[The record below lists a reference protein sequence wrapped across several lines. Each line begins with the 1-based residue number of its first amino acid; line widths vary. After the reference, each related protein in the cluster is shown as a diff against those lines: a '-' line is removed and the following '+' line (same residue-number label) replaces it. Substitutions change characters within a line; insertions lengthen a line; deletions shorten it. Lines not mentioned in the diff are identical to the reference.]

1 MKPILLN
8 SKEYICGPDWTIREI
23 EPSHG
28 YLLDETIHEVGA
40 DAGNFEIEHN
50 TIPVGVGE
58 DVIKGDIAIIK
69 HTDDGSTQIETPE
82 EGAAFPIYLK
92 SAGSFDAAA
101 EEERDTLVC
110 DADGFAQ
117 SKKLPFGEYIV
128 EQIEGWEG
136 TEFMPAFTVIINEH
150 GKPINTLST
159 MRNLKLI

>member
-1 MKPILLN
+1 MTPIPRMKPILLN

-69 HTDDGSTQIETPE
+69 QGAVFTIRCRITNCRLSFIQI
-82 EGAAFPIYLK
+82 GIC
-92 SAGSFDAAA
+92 
-101 EEERDTLVC
+101 R
-110 DADGFAQ
+110 
-117 SKKLPFGEYIV
+117 KKAI
-128 EQIEGWEG
+128 
-136 TEFMPAFTVIINEH
+136 
-150 GKPINTLST
+150 
-159 MRNLKLI
+159 